1 MTGSRRERHGQG
13 GAPRAVTAGLALA
26 SALALASCTPEPAVG
41 VPLPFSRGGAGT
53 WTGLAQQLFVP
64 RCASGSCHG
73 GSPPPAF
80 PQLDADAGWAAM
92 VNVQSEQAVMDL
104 VEPGSPSQSWL
115 VTRLRG
121 EAGRPYMPLGDAQLT
136 EEEIV
141 AVEGWIEN
149 GAPND

>member
-1 MTGSRRERHGQG
+1 
-13 GAPRAVTAGLALA
+13 
-26 SALALASCTPEPAVG
+26 
-41 VPLPFSRGGAGT
+41 
-53 WTGLAQQLFVP
+53 
-64 RCASGSCHG
+64 
-73 GSPPPAF
+73 
-80 PQLDADAGWAAM
+80 M

-115 VTRLRG
+115 VIRLRG
-121 EAGRPYMPLGDAQLT
+121 EGGRPYMPLGDAQLT